1 MFNDFV
7 LFKGLQLSIIAFPS
21 YSFFFV
27 FVYKFAVLI
36 RHGRWKNFLA
46 DIQNSVPRIWMSEL
60 SDVGNV
66 FLLPKN
72 ILQLPIV
79 IMGTLKSGHHSV
91 SFGGLCFDLMANS
104 QN

>member
-1 MFNDFV
+1 M
-7 LFKGLQLSIIAFPS
+7 
-21 YSFFFV
+21 
-27 FVYKFAVLI
+27 
-36 RHGRWKNFLA
+36 
-46 DIQNSVPRIWMSEL
+46 
-60 SDVGNV
+60 GNV

-79 IMGTLKSGHHSV
+79 ILGTPKSGHHSV